1 LQKKNFT
8 ILKMNYQIYIEMK
21 IKYVYKLSKK
31 EQNRKKRTLEAPGL
45 FERGR
50 FTLKKSTG
58 EIEN

>member
-1 LQKKNFT
+1 
-8 ILKMNYQIYIEMK
+8 MNYQIYIEMK

-31 EQNRKKRTLEAPGL
+31 EQNRKKRALEAPGR